1 MKKITFLLTF
11 LFASTLMLAQTVALE
26 ESFETDGNGTRYTT
40 TTPEFTDGFN
50 DFFLRTD
57 GSDINSSYEVSGADG
72 SFFFAAH
79 DIDGEGAAPI
89 QSLDFTGIDISGL
102 SNLSFVMLAAEDDDS
117 ANQDWDADALVF
129 VEVQVDGGGYT

>member
-50 DFFLRTD
+50 DFFIKTKENPNEKRMVLIKTTFL
-57 GSDINSSYEVSGADG
+57 SLLISSKFLPVIYE
-72 SFFFAAH
+72 
-79 DIDGEGAAPI
+79 I
-89 QSLDFTGIDISGL
+89 
-102 SNLSFVMLAAEDDDS
+102 
-117 ANQDWDADALVF
+117 
-129 VEVQVDGGGYT
+129 